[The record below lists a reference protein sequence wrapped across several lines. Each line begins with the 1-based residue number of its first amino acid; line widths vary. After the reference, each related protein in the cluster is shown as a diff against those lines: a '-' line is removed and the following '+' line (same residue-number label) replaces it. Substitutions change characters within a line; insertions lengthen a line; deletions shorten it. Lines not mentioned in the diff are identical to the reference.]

1 MPKANADLDKDPLWF
16 KDAVIYQLH
25 VRSFCDSTA
34 DGIGDFRGLAQKL
47 DYIRDLGV
55 TAIWLLPFYPS
66 PLRDDGYDIADYTDV
81 NPAYGTLHDFKFFL
95 KEAHARGLR
104 VITELVINHTSDQ
117 HPWFQKARRAP
128 AGSRARD
135 FYVWSDTPERY
146 KDARIIFKDF
156 ETSNWTWDPVA
167 NAYYWHRFYSH
178 QPDLNFNSPDV
189 RRALLRVMDFWLGL
203 GVDGFRLDAVPYLH
217 EREGTT
223 CENLAETHAELR
235 ALREHVDT
243 KYGDRMLLAEAN
255 QWPEDAAA
263 YFGNGDEC
271 HMAFH
276 FPLMPRMFMALRMED
291 RYPIIDILRQTP
303 NIPQN
308 CQWAVFL
315 RNHDELTLEMVTDE
329 ERDYMY
335 RMYAKDRQ
343 ARINLG
349 IRRRLAPLLGND
361 RRRIELMNGL
371 LMSLPGTPVIYY
383 GDEIGMGDN
392 IYLGDRNGV
401 RTPMQW
407 SADRNAGF
415 SRANAQKL
423 FLPVIIDPG
432 FSYEALNVEAQQDNL
447 HSLLWW
453 MRRLIAL
460 RRRFT
465 AFSRGGLEFL
475 YPTNRKVLAFLRC
488 DGEQQM
494 LVVANLSRFVQH
506 AEIDLTARAGLVPRE
521 AFGHTRFPPIMADRS
536 YSLTLAPHSFFWFEL
551 EKPRGAYDVAA
562 GAPTQQ
568 LTDFRVADSWL
579 DLFERPHRAGFEDF
593 LLHYLPTRR
602 WFGGKSRQL
611 KGTEIVDVIPVG
623 DDPPQAALLLVRSEY
638 TEGDPETYVVT
649 VAYRSGPRALEM
661 AKDLPEGVRARLFVG
676 GEEGLLYGGVR
687 DQQFCTELLEA
698 IARRRHLPGIN
709 GELVGVPTRAF
720 RALRENAGS
729 VEPRVLPVDQSNTS
743 INFGE
748 QLIFKLFRRIEEG
761 LNPEV
766 EIGVFLTDEA
776 EFKHSAAVAGHL
788 EYRVPEAEPVT
799 VGILSA
805 RVPAESDAWSY
816 TQDQLEQ
823 YFDRVLL
830 WLEAGK
836 EAPSSSHSLLELA
849 EGKIPQDSH
858 ELVGSYLEVARL
870 LGERT
875 AELHLALASDKE
887 NAAFAPEP
895 FTLFYQRSLLQ
906 SLRNLAE
913 LTFEQ
918 LARQLDT
925 LPERTREQAERVL
938 PMKAAVLE
946 RFRFINTGNITALRT
961 RIHGDYHLGQ
971 VLWTGRDL
979 VIIDFEGEP
988 ARAISARRIKRSP
1001 LVDVAGMLRSFDYAA
1016 TRGLRREAGDA
1027 TPDSPAFQRLV
1038 PFADHWSRWSASA
1051 FLRAY
1056 LRTAAGAP
1064 FLSKTRPELAGL
1076 LDTYLLEKAVY
1087 ELRYELDHRPEW
1099 VTLPLRGIE
1108 GLLALGSSKSEKRD
1122 G

>member
-1 MPKANADLDKDPLWF
+1 MSRTNADFPKDPLWF
-16 KDAVIYQLH
+16 KDAIIYQLH

-34 DGIGDFRGLAQKL
+34 DGVGDFRGLAQKL

-81 NPAYGTLHDFKFFL
+81 NPSYGTLHDFKFFL

-104 VITELVINHTSDQ
+104 VITELVVNHTSDQ
-117 HPWFQKARRAP
+117 HPWFQRARRAAP
-128 AGSRARD
+128 GSTARD
-135 FYVWSDTPERY
+135 FYVWSDSPEKYR
-146 KDARIIFKDF
+146 DARIIFKDF

-178 QPDLNFNSPDV
+178 QPDLNFNSPHV
-189 RRALLRVMDFWLGL
+189 RRALLKVMDFWFGL

-223 CENLAETHAELR
+223 CENLPETHEELR
-235 ALREHVDT
+235 SLRAHVDT

-276 FPLMPRMFMALRMED
+276 FPLMPRMFMSLRMED

-303 NIPQN
+303 NIPAN

-407 SADRNAGF
+407 SSDRNAGF

-465 AFSRGGLEFL
+465 AFSRGSLEFL
-475 YPTNRKVLAFLRC
+475 YPTNRKILAFLRC
-488 DGEQQM
+488 DGDQEI
-494 LVVANLSRFVQH
+494 LVVANLSRFFQY
-506 AEIDLTARAGLVPRE
+506 AELDLGSRAGLVPRE
-521 AFGHTRFPPIMADRS
+521 AFGHTRFPPITERPYFLS
-536 YSLTLAPHSFFWFEL
+536 LAPHSFSWFLL
-551 EKPRGAYDVAA
+551 EKARGAFDVAK
-562 GAPTQQ
+562 GTSPQQ
-568 LTDFRVADSWL
+568 LPDFRVTGHWL
-579 DLFERPHRAGFEDF
+579 NLFERPHRAGFEDF

-602 WFGGKSRQL
+602 WFGGKSRQI
-611 KGTEIVDVIPVG
+611 KATEIADVIPVG
-623 DDPPQAALLLVRSEY
+623 DEPANACLLLVRVEY
-638 TEGDPETYVVT
+638 TEGDPESYIVT
-649 VAYRSGPRALEM
+649 VAYQTGQRAAELLRTM
-661 AKDLPEGVRARLFVG
+661 PEGVRARLFVDE
-676 GEEGLLYGGVR
+676 EEGIVYGGVR
-687 DQQFCTELLEA
+687 DLEFCSELLDV
-698 IARRRHLPGIN
+698 IAKRRRLVSKN
-709 GELVGVPTRAF
+709 GEVNGVSTRGF
-720 RALRENAGS
+720 RALRENGAKP
-729 VEPRVLPVDQSNTS
+729 EPRLMLVDQSNTS
-743 INFGE
+743 ITFGDR
-748 QLIFKLFRRIEEG
+748 LILKLFRRVEEG
-761 LNPEV
+761 VNPEV
-766 EIGVFLTDEA
+766 ELGVFLTDEA
-776 EFKHSAAVAGHL
+776 EFPHSAPVAGYL
-788 EYRVPEAEPVT
+788 QYQGSDGEPAT
-799 VGILSA
+799 IGILVGKVKSEGD
-805 RVPAESDAWSY
+805 VWSY
-816 TQDQLEQ
+816 TQDQIKQ

-830 WLEAGK
+830 WLEAGR
-836 EAPSSSHSLLELA
+836 EAPVTDQSLLDLA
-849 EGKIPQDSH
+849 ESHIPPESH

-870 LGERT
+870 LGQRT
-875 AELHLALASDKE
+875 AELHVALASNRADP
-887 NAAFAPEP
+887 AFVPEP

-906 SLRNLAE
+906 SLRNLTE
-913 LTFEQ
+913 RTFDQ

-925 LPERTREQAERVL
+925 LPEGARAQGAHVLASKAEL
-938 PMKAAVLE
+938 LE
-946 RFRFINTGNITALRT
+946 RFRFIVSGNVTAMRT
-961 RIHGDYHLGQ
+961 RLHGDYHLGQ
-971 VLWTGRDL
+971 VLWTGRDV

-988 ARAISARRIKRSP
+988 ARSLSARRIKRSP
-1001 LVDVAGMLRSFDYAA
+1001 LVDVAGMLRSFDYAIN
-1016 TRGLRREAGDA
+1016 RGLRREIGDQ
-1027 TPDSPAFQRLV
+1027 TPSDSPAAQRLEA
-1038 PFADHWSRWSASA
+1038 FAEHWYNWTCSA

-1056 LRTAAGAP
+1056 LRAAAGTD
-1064 FLSKTRPELAGL
+1064 FLPKGREELSGML
-1076 LDTYLLEKAVY
+1076 GVYLLEKAIY
-1087 ELRYELDHRPEW
+1087 ELGYELDNRPDW
-1099 VTLPLRGIE
+1099 ITLPLRGIE
-1108 GLLALGSSKSEKRD
+1108 RLLAVRKPT
-1122 G
+1122 